1 MNVFYIDLYFKD
13 NETGK
18 PFRMSTSEIAYSKE
32 FALQKA
38 YFSAQQ
44 IEREYDMTLVKTE
57 FKGVFT
63 K

>member
-18 PFRMSTSEIAYSKE
+18 PFRMSTSEIAFTRE

-38 YFSAQQ
+38 YFKAQQ
-44 IEREYDMTLVKTE
+44 IEREYNMTLVKTE
-57 FKGVFT
+57 FRGVFT
-63 K
+63 E